1 MKSSKLL
8 LSIFLFFTI
17 VVSSVSCDNSPITV
31 FEKYLKMNNYAW
43 DRFDQKIFEIPVE
56 DASENYDITFVMHCT
71 EQFSYKDLP
80 LYIIFTAPSGQER
93 IQEVTIPIRENSKM
107 IGVPQGKIFENR
119 IVLWKDL
126 NIAEKGKCKISIE
139 NMIPKIQIKGIDE
152 IGIVVTKS
160 R

>member
-8 LSIFLFFTI
+8 LGIVFLLTI
-17 VVSSVSCDNSPITV
+17 IVSSVSCKRSPV
-31 FEKYLKMNNYAW
+31 NVYEKYLKMASCTW
-43 DRFDQKIFEIPVE
+43 DRFDQKIFEIPVD

-71 EQFSYKDLP
+71 DQFSYKDLP
-80 LYIIFTAPSGQER
+80 LYIIFTTPSGQER
-93 IQEVTIPIRENSKM
+93 IHEVTIPIRENSKM

-126 NIAEKGKCKISIE
+126 SIPEKGKCKISIE
-139 NMIPKIQIKGIDE
+139 NMIPKIQIEGIDE